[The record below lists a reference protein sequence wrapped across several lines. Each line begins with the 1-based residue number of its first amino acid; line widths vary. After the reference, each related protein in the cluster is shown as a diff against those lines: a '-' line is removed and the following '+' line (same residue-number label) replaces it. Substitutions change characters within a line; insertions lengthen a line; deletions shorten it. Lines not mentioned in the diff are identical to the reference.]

1 MQFSL
6 FPPPPLDTSA
16 DAELAR
22 RRPPHVFLG
31 TSSWTFPGWKGLVYP
46 GAPTLEELVEH
57 GLETYARHPLFNTV
71 GIDRSYYA
79 PLSSQELAR
88 YATQLPPGFRCV
100 MKVWSRV
107 CSFVD
112 PRTRAPNP
120 DFLNAKVF
128 RDAVLTPA
136 LSAFKD
142 HLGPL
147 LFQMLPLSRSELLA
161 PAMFLE
167 KLERF
172 LSELPRGPSY
182 AVELRNPEW
191 MTPGYFRTLER
202 HGVAHVFN
210 HWERMPTL
218 GEQLAREHA
227 FTAAFSVCR
236 LLLPQGVGYE
246 EAREAFAPFDR
257 IQARDD
263 AMRADVVRL
272 VEATGRARRQL
283 WIIVNNKAEG
293 SSPLTVRALL
303 ERLAGAASTPAPR
316 GGPSPG
322 GG

>member
-16 DAELAR
+16 DASLAR
-22 RRPPHVFLG
+22 TRPSHVFLG

-46 GAPTLEELVEH
+46 GEPTMDELVAH

-79 PLSSQELAR
+79 PLSSQDLSTYTR
-88 YATQLPPGFRCV
+88 QLPPGFQCV

-107 CSFVD
+107 CSYVD
-112 PRTRAPNP
+112 PRTRALNA
-120 DFLNAKVF
+120 DFLDPKRFVS
-128 RDAVLTPA
+128 DVLTPA
-136 LSAFKD
+136 LASFKP

-147 LFQMLPLSRSELLA
+147 LFQMLPLARGELLA
-161 PAMFLE
+161 PPLFVA
-167 KLERF
+167 KLDRF
-172 LSELPRGPSY
+172 FSELPRGPQY

-191 MTPGYFRTLER
+191 MTPGYFATLTR

-218 GEQLAREHA
+218 GEQLARDGA
-227 FTAAFSVCR
+227 FTAAFTVCR
-236 LLLPQGVGYE
+236 LLLPQGVGYD

-257 IQARDD
+257 LQAPDA
-263 AMRADVVRL
+263 AMREDVARL
-272 VEATGRARRQL
+272 VELAGKTQRQT

-303 ERLAGAASTPAPR
+303 ERFARRS
-316 GGPSPG
+316 
-322 GG
+322 

>member
-6 FPPPPLDTSA
+6 FPPPPLDTRA
-16 DAELAR
+16 DAALAA
-22 RRPPHVFLG
+22 RRPPHVFIG

-46 GAPTLEELVEH
+46 GAPTMDELVAH
-57 GLETYARHPLFNTV
+57 GLETYARHPLFSTV

-79 PLSSQELAR
+79 PLSSQELAA
-88 YATQLPPGFRCV
+88 YARQLPPGFRCV

-107 CSFVD
+107 CSYVD

-120 DFLNAKVF
+120 DFLNVKLF
-128 RDAVLTPA
+128 RDEVLTPA
-136 LSAFKD
+136 ASTFKE

-147 LFQMLPLSRSELLA
+147 LFQLLPLSRSELLA
-161 PAMFLE
+161 PQLFVA

-172 LSELPRGPSY
+172 LAELPRGFQY
-182 AVELRNPEW
+182 AIELRNAEW
-191 MTPGYFRTLER
+191 MTPGYFGALTRY
-202 HGVAHVFN
+202 GVAHVFN

-227 FTAAFSVCR
+227 FTAPFAVCR

-263 AMRADVVRL
+263 AMRADVLRL
-272 VEATGRARRQL
+272 VEATARARRQL
-283 WIIVNNKAEG
+283 WIVVNNKAEG

-303 ERLAGAASTPAPR
+303 ERMAPLTGA
-316 GGPSPG
+316 
-322 GG
+322 